1 MDKTNID
8 IAIDHFLN
16 DEMMNDKEYVDIA
29 IEHYEKRIKKLDCQI
44 WEEQLLDKLK
54 QIRYGKYL

>member
-1 MDKTNID
+1 MDRTYI
-8 IAIDHFLN
+8 
-16 DEMMNDKEYVDIA
+16 DIA

-54 QIRYGKYL
+54 QIQQRESEVK

>member
-1 MDKTNID
+1 MNKTYI
-8 IAIDHFLN
+8 
-16 DEMMNDKEYVDIA
+16 DIA
-29 IEHYEKRIKKLDCQI
+29 IEHYEKSIKKLDCPI